1 MAFLQPDKILNWNG
15 LKGYQY
21 YLEQHNVNGIAIP
34 TQKELRLLV
43 LLFITPKQLIVLL
56 EQQQQSNIQEP
67 AETVI

>member
-1 MAFLQPDKILNWNG
+1 MAFLQPDKTLNWNG

-43 LLFITPKQLIVLL
+43 LLFITPKQLIMLL

-67 AETVI
+67 AEMVI

>member
-1 MAFLQPDKILNWNG
+1 MAFLQPDKTLNWNG

-67 AETVI
+67 AEMVI